1 MGHEVESTYYI
12 LKNFKTTTSTGSG
25 ASSADITRIDNKNAS
40 QDAAIQEIS
49 DRINVTNTDIDN
61 IN

>member
-1 MGHEVESTYYI
+1 MGHEIESTYYI
-12 LKNFKTTTSTGSG
+12 IKNLKTTGTTGSG

-40 QDAAIQEIS
+40 QDAAIQEIV

-61 IN
+61 LN